1 MMNVKD
7 LNLDQKK
14 VILALANPIEYFK
27 GYHAASGMRG
37 VPYKKLI
44 EKTGLTLEKTLL
56 SIGWLEAKGAIEHDV
71 AIIRKALD
79 YLGQTNIEIAGQSVV
94 RMFYLTKEGIRLLN
108 ELQQEEQ

>member
-1 MMNVKD
+1 MNVKD
-7 LNLDQKK
+7 LNSDQKK

-27 GYHAASGMRG
+27 GYHSASGMRG

-71 AIIRKALD
+71 AIVRKSLD